1 MRLGE
6 RNFRRNCGLRLPPDG
21 EMINGQAMGR
31 VADLRYGLCRMSFNG
46 CEVIAVYNALVYT
59 GKTAA
64 LTDVA
69 RHMERYRML
78 MGIFGCDPY
87 KIGKALEHFGVSGR
101 RVKNTDG
108 AQAFIM
114 TFWTGVPLFSSV
126 HTVFCV
132 KTAEG
137 TKVFNRYN
145 NSEGAELFRSV
156 SEAAGGHRIITIYRI
171 L

>member
-1 MRLGE
+1 
-6 RNFRRNCGLRLPPDG
+6 
-21 EMINGQAMGR
+21 MINGQAVGR

-59 GKTAA
+59 GKTAV

-108 AQAFIM
+108 AQ
-114 TFWTGVPLFSSV
+114 
-126 HTVFCV
+126 
-132 KTAEG
+132 
-137 TKVFNRYN
+137 VFNRYN